1 MTEGQQQPASNNTE
15 APKAQ
20 NASATLPVAAKEAPQ
35 AKGIAAETI
44 DEIRQI
50 REAAKDVLDEAK
62 STLTATKQSITSR
75 NKGIEVLQ
83 SQAEQ
88 KLKTLEDFS
97 AQIDDRLKKVDTS
110 IEQIN
115 LSAGEIEKTK
125 NDAVSH
131 EKTTKEVSDAAN
143 DALTNI
149 QNAQKDIDDK
159 SSIISNKL
167 TEITRKET
175 EIDDKHKA
183 INDLHSLLLE
193 DEKDEEGKII
203 EECYETQIDQ
213 FKTTI
218 EGYEKD
224 LNASSTQA
232 KKDWENIKASIEA
245 ERANQKEAFIKDQE
259 ELLDSTKQ
267 TFIDLK
273 KTLEKDIR
281 SLLPEAGA
289 AGLASTYSNAKARY
303 SFIPYKPSS
312 ETTRLA
318 AIIGFITHLL
328 QGTIP
333 NLFFYAMFLAP
344 IGFIIYYFT
353 PLLNALQEGKNIEPT
368 VLVFKTILSVPL
380 GVVSFFG
387 WSSVSLNRRL
397 YEEYNHKQRVM
408 QLYQSFKDEIET
420 LEDNE
425 AARQELIEIMLTAV
439 KENPSTKMSKYGG
452 SVKIDTSDLNPIG
465 LFNRKGET
473 ATTGNT
479 E

>member
-1 MTEGQQQPASNNTE
+1 MTEGQQQSASNNTE

-20 NASATLPVAAKEAPQ
+20 NANAAPPVIVKETPQ
-35 AKGIAAETI
+35 PKGIAAETI

-50 REAAKDVLDEAK
+50 KNNAEDVLAEAK

-75 NKGIEVLQ
+75 NRGIEALQ

-88 KLKTLEDFS
+88 KLKTFEDFIT
-97 AQIDDRLKKVDTS
+97 QIDARLKKVDTS

-125 NDAVSH
+125 NNAEAH
-131 EKTTKEVSDAAN
+131 GKTTKEASDAAN

-149 QNAQKDIDDK
+149 QNTQKDVDDK
-159 SSIISNKL
+159 STIISNKL

-175 EIDDKHKA
+175 EIDEKYKA

-203 EECYETQIDQ
+203 EECYETQITQ

-218 EGYEKD
+218 EGFEKD

-232 KKDWENIKASIEA
+232 KKDWESIRASIEA
-245 ERANQKEAFIKDQE
+245 ERNNQNEALKEDHN
-259 ELLDSTKQ
+259 ELLNSTKQ
-267 TFIDLK
+267 TFTDLR

-289 AGLASTYSNAKARY
+289 AGLASTYSSAKARY
-303 SFIPYKPSS
+303 SFIPYKPNS
-312 ETTRLA
+312 ETKKLGVFL
-318 AIIGFITHLL
+318 GFITHLL

-344 IGFIIYYFT
+344 IGYIIHYFT
-353 PLLNALQEGKNIEPT
+353 PLLDELQQGKNIEPT
-368 VLVFKTILSVPL
+368 VLAFKTILSVPL

-387 WSSVSLNRRL
+387 WSSINQNRKL

-408 QLYQSFKDEIET
+408 QLYQSFKDEIED
-420 LEDNE
+420 LADNE
-425 AARQELIEIMLTAV
+425 AARQELIQIMLKAV
-439 KENPSTKMSKYGG
+439 KENPSTKMGKHGASI
-452 SVKIDTSDLNPIG
+452 KIDASDLNPMNM
-465 LFNRKGET
+465 FKQKDKSTPAN
-473 ATTGNT
+473 
-479 E
+479 